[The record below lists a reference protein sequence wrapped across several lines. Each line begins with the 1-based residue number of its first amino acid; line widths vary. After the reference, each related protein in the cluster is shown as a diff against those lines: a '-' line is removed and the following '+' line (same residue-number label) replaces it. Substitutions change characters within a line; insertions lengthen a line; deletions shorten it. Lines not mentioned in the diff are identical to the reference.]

1 MSTNTNSEKLFINAK
16 QYTPGGV
23 NSPVRAFK
31 SVGQDFPRFIK
42 SAKGAYLY
50 DVDWNKY
57 IDYIGS
63 WGPMIL
69 GHGDEDVVDAI
80 KNQLDEG
87 LSYGAPCTLEI
98 DLAKKITEL
107 MPNIEQVRFV
117 NSGTEA
123 TMSAI
128 RVARAFTKRNKII
141 KFEGCYHGH
150 ADEFL
155 VAAGSGA
162 LTLGQPNSPGVP
174 ADVVK
179 DTLIANFNDIESI
192 EKLFAEYGDDIA
204 CIIIEPIAGNM
215 NFIQPKE
222 GYLEQLREICDKYKS
237 LLVFDEVMT
246 GFRVALGGA
255 QDVYNVKPD
264 MTTLGKV
271 IGGGMPV
278 GAFGGRKEIMQM
290 VAPAGPVYQA
300 GTLSGNPIAMVS
312 GLKTLKKISQ
322 FGFYNELSNKAK
334 KLVDGLNEAAES
346 TDFAFHAKSLG
357 GMFGLYFC
365 KASVAVDTF
374 VDLQK
379 TDLKLFNKFFS
390 YMLENGVYLAPS
402 AYEAGFI
409 SIAHSDEDINK
420 TIELAKDFFKDN
432 K

>member
-1 MSTNTNSEKLFINAK
+1 MPMNTNSEKLFAEAK
-16 QYTPGGV
+16 IYTPGGV

-31 SVGQDFPRFIK
+31 SVGQEFPRFIK
-42 SAKGAYLY
+42 SAKGAYMY
-50 DVDWNKY
+50 DVDWHKY

-69 GHGDEDVVDAI
+69 GHGDKDVVDAI
-80 KNQLDEG
+80 KLQLDDG
-87 LSYGAPCTLEI
+87 LSYGAPSSLEVR
-98 DLAKKITEL
+98 LAKKITEL
-107 MPNIEQVRFV
+107 MPSIEQVRFV

-128 RVARAFTKRNKII
+128 RVARAYTGRNKII

-179 DTLIANFNDIESI
+179 DTLIADFNDIESI
-192 EKLFAEYGDDIA
+192 EKLFAEFGDDIA

-215 NFIQPKE
+215 NFIQPRE
-222 GYLEQLREICDKYKS
+222 GYLQQLREICDKYES

-255 QDVYNVKPD
+255 QEVYKVKPD

-300 GTLSGNPIAMVS
+300 GTLSGNPIAMTA
-312 GLKTLKKISQ
+312 GLKTLEKISK

-334 KLVDGLNEAAES
+334 KLVKGLNQAAID
-346 TDFAFHAKSLG
+346 TNFDFHAKSLG
-357 GMFGLYFC
+357 GMFGLFFC
-365 KASVAVDTF
+365 KDTIAIDTF
-374 VDLQK
+374 ADLGK
-379 TDLKLFNKFFS
+379 TNLSLFNKFFS
-390 YMLENGVYLAPS
+390 FMLDNGVYLAPS

-409 SIAHSDEDINK
+409 SIAHSDEDITK
-420 TIELAKDFFKDN
+420 TIDFAREFFQDN